1 MSMSVPFGGG
11 GGYWYAMMSVMGSLR
26 GPAGDMAELF
36 DAQGSKVGF
45 EGGWATAA
53 M

>member
-1 MSMSVPFGGG
+1 MSISAPFGGG

-26 GPAGDMAELF
+26 GTVGDIAEVL

-45 EGGWATAA
+45 EDG
-53 M
+53 